1 MTHNQQNISPRN
13 AYARIMMGSVMTAY
27 GTAQIIRDSK
37 SRNGQMLVLLGSM
50 KIAEGATKFCPI
62 KAMGSSM
69 TGSNKL
75 QNMTS
80 GNASQSTLAGVGAAM
95 NNGTQA
101 TQSSSSG
108 STGQASG
115 SIMQMVGNIAQK
127 LTGGNASQSSM
138 VGAQGT
144 SGTQS
149 MSGGSGQNAA
159 GGNIAQTIGN
169 VAQQMT
175 TGTAAQTIAPQ
186 VGQIMNGVASMIGSQ
201 NASGTNNDGKQA
213 SATSGAS
220 NTNETTNGNA
230 NTKNATNGTSNGTKN
245 ATGNSGTTKSASVSN
260 SSGNKQ
266 ATSSTGNN
274 TPKAGATKT
283 LIDGAANNANLSY
296 VAASVINASSK
307 TTDKNTS
314 SSNILQ

>member
-27 GTAQIIRDSK
+27 GTAQIIRDPK

-50 KIAEGATKFCPI
+50 KVAEGATKFCPI

-95 NNGTQA
+95 NNGTQSA
-101 TQSSSSG
+101 QSSSSG

-127 LTGGNASQSSM
+127 LTGGNTAQSPM
-138 VGAQGT
+138 AGAQSPG
-144 SGTQS
+144 GTQS

-159 GGNIAQTIGN
+159 SGNIAQTIGN

-175 TGTAAQTIAPQ
+175 NGTAAQTIAPQ
-186 VGQIMNGVASMIGSQ
+186 VGQIINGVASMIGSQ
-201 NASGTNNDGKQA
+201 NASGPNNDGKQA
-213 SATSGAS
+213 SATSGVS
-220 NTNETTNGNA
+220 NTNGNA
-230 NTKNATNGTSNGTKN
+230 NTKNAANGTLNGTKN
-245 ATGNSGTTKSASVSN
+245 ATGNSGTTKSTSASN
-260 SSGNKQ
+260 SSGNEQ
-266 ATSSTGNN
+266 TTSSTGNN

-283 LIDGAANNANLSY
+283 LIDGAANNANLSN

-314 SSNILQ
+314 SSNIQQ